1 VTLVI
6 AEGLTPEQR
15 LLQDVSGQFIAEIM
29 TLPKVRERGFDD
41 VHSAAEYRKRAA
53 NLGWFSL
60 LVAEEHGGGSLSGDS
75 VLDACLVAYQ
85 RGRLLQPG
93 AFVATNVVARAVATT
108 GSEQQRRTALP
119 GLLIGASSA
128 AWAAAPMPGVI
139 EARRGNDTYR
149 LSGRVKLIEDPGT
162 DGIVLLTADTVDG
175 PTQFLL
181 PVETPGLRIVA
192 VDSLDISRRF
202 VEISCDGAEVPITAV
217 LGRPGAGAAAVAEQL
232 ALACVL
238 LCAESVGAMD
248 YEFATTVQ
256 YAKDRV
262 AFGRPIGSFQAIKH
276 LLADTSLG
284 LETAKSCVVAAAAH
298 LDAAD
303 DYAQQAASIAKAVVG
318 ANGQDLAQ
326 NCFQVFG
333 GIGFTWEHDQHLYLR
348 RLSSD
353 AALYGDP
360 VWHREYL
367 CQLCGI

>member
-6 AEGLTPEQR
+6 AESLTPDQR
-15 LLQDVSGQFIAEIM
+15 LLQDVSAEFIAETM
-29 TLPKVRERGFDD
+29 TLSKVRARAFDD
-41 VHSAAEYRKRAA
+41 AHLAAEYRRGAA
-53 NLGWFSL
+53 DLGWFSL
-60 LVAEEHGGGSLSGDS
+60 LVPEEFGGGRLSDNS

-93 AFVATNVVARAVATT
+93 AFVATNVVARAVATV
-108 GSEQQRRTALP
+108 GSEQQRRATLP
-119 GLLIGASSA
+119 GLLTGALSA
-128 AWAAAPMPGVI
+128 AWVAEPVPGVI
-139 EARRGNDTYR
+139 EACRRNDTYR
-149 LSGRVKLIEDPGT
+149 LSGRVRLIEDPGT
-162 DGIVLLTADTVDG
+162 DGIVLLTASTPDG

-181 PVETPGLRIVA
+181 STEMPGLGIER

-202 VEISCDGAEVPITAV
+202 VEIHCPETEVPMTAV
-217 LGRPGAGAAAVAEQL
+217 LGEPGAGAAAAAEQL

-238 LCAESVGAMD
+238 LGAESVGAMD
-248 YEFATTVQ
+248 YELATTVQ

-303 DYAQQAASIAKAVVG
+303 DYAQQAASIAKAIVG
-318 ANGQDLAQ
+318 ANGQDLVQ

-367 CQLCGI
+367 CQLGGL

>member
-6 AEGLTPEQR
+6 AESLTPDQR
-15 LLQDVSGQFIAEIM
+15 LLQDVSAQFIAETM
-29 TLPKVRERGFDD
+29 TLSKVREQTNVRTAL
-41 VHSAAEYRKRAA
+41 AAEYRRRAA
-53 NLGWFSL
+53 DLGWFSL
-60 LVAEEHGGGSLSGDS
+60 LVPDEHGGGRLSDNS

-93 AFVATNVVARAVATT
+93 AFVATNVVARAVAAG
-108 GSEQQRRTALP
+108 GSEQQRHATLP
-119 GLLIGASSA
+119 GLLSGEVAA
-128 AWAAAPMPGVI
+128 AWVAAPSPGAV
-139 EARRGNDTYR
+139 EACRNDDTYR
-149 LSGRVKLIEDPGT
+149 LSGSVRFVEDPGP
-162 DGIVLLTADTVDG
+162 DGIVLLTANTPDG

-181 PVETPGLRIVA
+181 STDMPGLRIETA
-192 VDSLDISRRF
+192 DSLDISRRF
-202 VEISCDGAEVPITAV
+202 VEIHCTDTKVPMAAV
-217 LGRPGAGAAAVAEQL
+217 LGRPGAGAAPAAEQL

-248 YEFATTVQ
+248 YELATTVQ

-284 LETAKSCVVAAAAH
+284 LETAKACVVAAAAH

-367 CQLCGI
+367 CQLGGI